1 VTTVLLLFPVLSV
14 PLLLIW
20 GSILYLDP
28 SPQPMRLC
36 LPVSLHRISI
46 AAHKAV
52 SCRPLPAYL
61 ANGIHSTSTT
71 SLGKGAMSTSTSA
84 NMSDGTKTVYDKVEV
99 EAGKVNGNGE
109 DLPQSG
115 RLADW
120 LMSQRA
126 LFLGDAQKGR
136 LEGWTVA
143 MGNEAGGE

>member
-1 VTTVLLLFPVLSV
+1 VTTLLLLFPLLCV

-20 GSILYLDP
+20 GSIVYLDP
-28 SPQPMRLC
+28 SSESMRLC
-36 LPVSLHRISI
+36 VPVSLHRISI
-46 AAHKAV
+46 AAHKAI

-61 ANGIHSTSTT
+61 ANGIHSASISSTP
-71 SLGKGAMSTSTSA
+71 SAGTSTSSSA
-84 NMSDGTKTVYDKVEV
+84 TMSDGSKNMYDKVEV
-99 EAGKVNGNGE
+99 EAGKVNGDGE

-120 LMSQRA
+120 LMSQKA